1 VGCSEC
7 GPTRTAAFAGVVWA
21 SQGRLVHRLDAA
33 DGHELGSTAV
43 LPTRRGTDVAA
54 IAADAAGAT
63 AAWTSGWARLAP
75 EIALR
80 GPARA
85 AAASLNG
92 RILWIATAPRTL
104 EALDARSG
112 RRLGPTVGT
121 AVAATA
127 LAPGPRGVRVA
138 SPGSLEPVEP
148 LTGRR
153 LRRLPAGADASRAT
167 ARRSGRCGMA
177 PCGAS
182 TPQPAPPWRLRS
194 SCGSTGARR
203 ASAGGGRSRSPSPG
217 GRSATPVS
225 PRGPAAVR
233 CAWAPMWG
241 SPYPWGGRMD
251 CLVGKGGVAWGN
263 ATPAAER
270 DV

>member
-63 AAWTSGWARLAP
+63 AAWTSGRARLAP

-148 LTGRR
+148 SPAAACGGSRPARTPHGRR
-153 LRRLPAGADASRAT
+153 RVALGAAGWRPAAPRPRNRRPRGA
-167 ARRSGRCGMA
+167 SGRRAG
-177 PCGAS
+177 
-182 TPQPAPPWRLRS
+182 
-194 SCGSTGARR
+194 RR
-203 ASAGGGRSRSPSPG
+203 APAARPLAEGAPGHLARAGDPQRPFRPGVLPLSVARGRRCGVPHTLGGGG
-217 GRSATPVS
+217 WIVL
-225 PRGPAAVR
+225 
-233 CAWAPMWG
+233 WG
-241 SPYPWGGRMD
+241 K
-251 CLVGKGGVAWGN
+251 VG
-263 ATPAAER
+263 
-270 DV
+270 